1 MIESERLIGSTT
13 VIKVPEMS
21 LDDFTATQL
30 LPNLSMEV
38 LAKKPEWIDSR
49 TFDAKSGKVFL
60 SVHTW
65 VVRHE
70 GKTILIDTGAGNDK
84 DRPNLKVLHHLHHP
98 FLKRLE
104 AVGVLPEKVDYI
116 LLTHIHADHVGWN
129 TRLEGKDW
137 VPTFPNATVI
147 CSDMEWLYGAALANG
162 DEAAIRTIRN
172 TADLGYPIRLPV
184 SGVFADSMQP
194 VMAAGRLKRVAVD
207 GSEVLP
213 GIRLVPTPGHSICH
227 AAISISSKGEEA
239 IFGGDV
245 LHHPFEL
252 HDPDLTSMFC
262 EFPDAARKS
271 RRRLASQLADSGVSY
286 FSSHFSGSSVGRIL
300 RDGDAF
306 RWEFAE

>member
-1 MIESERLIGSTT
+1 MIESERPIGSTT

-30 LPNLSMEV
+30 LPNLNIEV
-38 LAKKPEWIDSR
+38 LAKNPEWIDSR

-84 DRPNLKVLHHLHHP
+84 DRPDLKVLHHLQHP

-162 DEAAIRTIRN
+162 DEAAILTIRN
-172 TADLGYPIRLPV
+172 TAGLGYPIRLPV

-194 VMAAGRLKRVAVD
+194 IMAAGRLKRVAVD

-227 AAISISSKGEEA
+227 AAISVSSKDEEG

-262 EFPDAARKS
+262 EFPDAARES
-271 RRRLASQLADSGVSY
+271 RRRLLSQLADSGVSY
-286 FSSHFSGSSVGRIL
+286 FSSHFSGSSVGKIL